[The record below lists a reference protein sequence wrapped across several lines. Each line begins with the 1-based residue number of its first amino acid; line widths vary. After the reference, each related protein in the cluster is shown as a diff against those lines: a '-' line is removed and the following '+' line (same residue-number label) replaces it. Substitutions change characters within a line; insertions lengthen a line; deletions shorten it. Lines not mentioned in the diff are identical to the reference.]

1 MKKFLVLAVALLVS
15 SSVFAATTITT
26 KATFT
31 ASVSF
36 IGDVSFAAALASG
49 SGTALTWNT
58 EGITLDSSS
67 SQWKQTTTTIKMT
80 KSIGQANAKV
90 YMYQDNK
97 ATGSGVNQDYVATTG
112 RTESGKKVYS
122 GLVKSGT
129 GGGDPAYDGQTLL
142 DMSYLPMAYYI
153 STSASETLDFSNV
166 EKSGDPN
173 YGYRYFVDKSNEAVV
188 DGSTKPGYYTVANVN
203 GYIKDVDQNSNPE
216 AIANTATVADGYVY
230 IAANFMKVKPGFSY
244 GTNKIL
250 FDLVTE

>member
-15 SSVFAATTITT
+15 SSVFAATTT

-36 IGDVSFAAALASG
+36 IGDVSFEAALASG

-58 EGITLDSSS
+58 TGITLDSSS

-112 RTESGKKVYS
+112 RTEGGKKVYS

-153 STSASETLDFSNV
+153 STSASATPNFANV
-166 EKSGDPN
+166 ESTDAATA
-173 YGYRYFVDKSNEAVV
+173 YGYRYFVDKSNEAVI
-188 DGSTKPGYYTVANVN
+188 DGSTAAGYYTVANVN
-203 GYIKDVDQNSNPE
+203 GYIADVDADSNPQ